1 MKENSVIRNK
11 LNIIPIGTMFVI
23 LAVMIVYM
31 SLPLGQTGA
40 GAAGGVA
47 DLRGL
52 DLSSAIYQLSGE
64 WQVAR
69 GALLAPEAFPDGA
82 PAAAIP
88 ERWAGSFDELNAYA
102 TYRLRVYTDD
112 ARQLVLM
119 IPEIY
124 TAYEIWI
131 NGERVRGA
139 GLVADN
145 RADAS
150 PEFETAIVPLKASGG
165 VIEIVIQACNYHF
178 MRPMMCNLLLL
189 GETDLVH
196 SWFYRSR
203 SLYIMALGA
212 FFVGAFYHIAV
223 YIQRRKELVYLFYA
237 LLSLI
242 CFWRYAIDANGIS
255 DITGWFSASGGLLD
269 LKIFMVLF
277 FLHGMAISGFSLYV
291 FDKEWLVKRRLWV
304 LGYIATGTV
313 LYVCAPWNTHLAPAI
328 ISATMLPPLLLA
340 IVRAAMSRKLREDR
354 MMWLY
359 FIALAA
365 FPVVN
370 ILQKY
375 FFDHLLFMTG
385 MVADLFLL
393 MAQAL
398 ILSQQFVVFQ
408 ESEQSLEEKNEAL
421 DRLSSMKTEI
431 LQNLNHDLKTPL
443 TVIATDVMNAMDML
457 EFGINEEQMRENLE
471 NAEREIMRMSRMV
484 SNAVKISSAHDS
496 TRDMAPISIPLLLR
510 EVEDIFHPLL
520 KRSGNTLVA
529 DVPESLP
536 RVYGNDD
543 MLLHVLSNLVSNA
556 NRCTRNGKITIS
568 AGSTYDSPGGPGPG
582 NDAGNGPGNGPGND
596 AGNALGNA
604 PGNDAVNDAV
614 NDAGAGAGFVTVFV
628 KDNGTGITPELL
640 PHVFE
645 RGVSDGGT
653 GLGLSISK
661 NSIEAHGG
669 TIGIESK
676 PGEGTM
682 VWFSIPACAN
692 GERRGENGGRIP
704 AADRG

>member
-1 MKENSVIRNK
+1 
-11 LNIIPIGTMFVI
+11 
-23 LAVMIVYM
+23 M
-31 SLPLGQTGA
+31 SLPLGQAGA

-52 DLSSAIYQLSGE
+52 DLSSVIYQLSGE

-69 GALLAPEAFPDGA
+69 GALLTPDVFPDDA
-82 PAAAIP
+82 PSAAIP
-88 ERWAGSFDELNAYA
+88 ERWAQSFDELNEHA
-102 TYRLRVYTDD
+102 TYRLRIHTYDS
-112 ARQLVLM
+112 RKLVLV
-119 IPEIY
+119 IPEVY
-124 TAYEIWI
+124 TAYKIWI
-131 NGERVRGA
+131 NGEFIRGA

-145 RADAS
+145 RADAA
-150 PEFETAIVPLKASGG
+150 PEFETVIVPLKASGG
-165 VIEIVIQACNYHF
+165 VIEIVMQVCNYHF

-189 GETDLVH
+189 GENDLVY

-255 DITGWFSASGGLLD
+255 DITGWFSSYGGLLD
-269 LKIFMVLF
+269 LKVFMVLF
-277 FLHGMAISGFSLYV
+277 FFHGIAISGFSLYV
-291 FDKEWLVKRRLWV
+291 FDKEWLTKHRFWA
-304 LGYIATGTV
+304 LGYTVCGAV
-313 LYVCAPWNTHLAPAI
+313 LYWCAPWNTHLGPVI
-328 ISATMLPPLLLA
+328 ISATMLPPVLLA
-340 IVRAAMSRKLREDR
+340 IVRAAASRKLREDK

-359 FIALAA
+359 FIALVA

-375 FFDHLLFMTG
+375 FFDHILFMTE

-398 ILSQQFVVFQ
+398 ILSKQFVVFQ
-408 ESEQSLEEKNEAL
+408 EAEQSLEEKNEAL
-421 DRLSSMKTEI
+421 DRLSRMKTEI

-457 EFGINEEQMRENLE
+457 EFGINEEQMRGNLE

-484 SNAVKISSAHDS
+484 SNAVKNSSKHDS
-496 TRDMAPISIPLLLR
+496 TRDRAPLSIPLLLR
-510 EVEDIFHPLL
+510 EVEDTFHPLL
-520 KRSGNTLVA
+520 ERSGNVLII
-529 DVPESLP
+529 DVPEPLP
-536 RVYGNDD
+536 QVYGNDD
-543 MLLHVLSNLVSNA
+543 MLMHVLSNLVSNA
-556 NRCTRNGKITIS
+556 NRFTRNGKITIS
-568 AGSTYDSPGGPGPG
+568 AGGSHNTPGSPDPGG
-582 NDAGNGPGNGPGND
+582 DSE
-596 AGNALGNA
+596 
-604 PGNDAVNDAV
+604 
-614 NDAGAGAGFVTVFV
+614 AGADFVTFFV
-628 KDNGTGITPELL
+628 KDTGTGISPELL

-676 PGEGTM
+676 PGEGTI
-682 VWFSIPACAN
+682 VWFSIPVCTD
-692 GERRGENGGRIP
+692 GERGEESGGRIP

>member
-1 MKENSVIRNK
+1 MKENRIFKNK
-11 LNIIPIGTMFVI
+11 LNLIPIGIMFVI
-23 LAVMIVYM
+23 LAILLVYM

-40 GAAGGVA
+40 GAMGGVA

-52 DLSSAIYQLSGE
+52 DLSSAIYQLSGQ

-69 GALLAPEAFPDGA
+69 GALLTPETFPDDA
-82 PAAAIP
+82 PAVEIP
-88 ERWAGSFDELNAYA
+88 ERWAGSFDALNAHA
-102 TYRLRVYTDD
+102 TYRLRIYTDD
-112 ARQLVLM
+112 TRQLVLV

-124 TAYEIWI
+124 TAYEMWI
-131 NGERVRGA
+131 NGEYVRGA
-139 GLVADN
+139 GVVADN

-150 PEFETAIVPLKASGG
+150 PEFETVIVSLKASGG
-165 VIEIVIQACNYHF
+165 AIEIVMQVCNYHF

-189 GETDLVH
+189 GENDLVH

-212 FFVGAFYHIAV
+212 LLVGAFYHIAV
-223 YIQRRKELVYLFYA
+223 FIQRRKELVYLFYS

-242 CFWRYAIDANGIS
+242 CFWRYAIDVNGIS
-255 DITGWFSASGGLLD
+255 DITGWFSANGGILD
-269 LKIFMVLF
+269 LKLFMVLF

-291 FDKEWLVKRRLWV
+291 FDKEWLTKRRLWA
-304 LGYIATGTV
+304 LGYLAAGLA
-313 LYVCAPWNTHLAPAI
+313 LYVCTPWNSHLAPVI
-328 ISATMLPPLLLA
+328 MLATMLPPVLLA

-359 FIALAA
+359 FIALVA

-385 MVADLFLL
+385 MVADMFLL

-398 ILSQQFVVFQ
+398 ILSKQFVVFQ
-408 ESEQSLEEKNEAL
+408 EAEQSLEEKNAAL

-457 EFGINEEQMRENLE
+457 EFGINEGQMRENLE

-484 SNAVKISSAHDS
+484 SNAVKNSSTNDS
-496 TRDMAPISIPLLLR
+496 TRDMAPLSIPLLLR
-510 EVEDIFHPLL
+510 EVEDTFHPLL
-520 KRSGNTLVA
+520 ERSGNTLVL
-529 DVPESLP
+529 DVPEALP
-536 RVYGNDD
+536 QVRGNDD

-556 NRCTRNGKITIS
+556 NRYTRNGKITIS
-568 AGSTYDSPGGPGPG
+568 AGCSGSSKGGPNAGRGGQVGQGGQGGQGGPDPG
-582 NDAGNGPGNGPGND
+582 RGGQGGQGGQDPGRGGQGGPNPVRG
-596 AGNALGNA
+596 
-604 PGNDAVNDAV
+604 
-614 NDAGAGAGFVTVFV
+614 AGASAGFVTICV
-628 KDNGTGITPELL
+628 KDTGSGITPELL
-640 PHVFE
+640 PHVFK

-676 PGEGTM
+676 LGEGTM
-682 VWFSIPACAN
+682 VWFSIPVCAN
-692 GERRGENGGRIP
+692 
-704 AADRG
+704 